1 MSERKAKEK
10 QSKNPDNLFQRGDVW
25 WIRYNVGGEKVRYSL
40 NTRSQREAKRLRDQI
55 LAKRSV
61 SARLGLE
68 APVPKKERSFG
79 EVLDLWLEW
88 RRGDSSL
95 SKRTLK
101 ISERHAKIWL
111 RPYFGRMLMSEI
123 TVEDIEGYL
132 AHLRK
137 TGNKR
142 KNDKRV
148 SEAYVGQIFGG
159 LRMVY
164 RQAIKRDWY
173 HGPNPIDKLDRKP
186 RKSRSRDVTLT
197 EDEAGRLLGKLTG
210 ELRYKVA
217 LALATGLRWGEV
229 YGLAWMDIVLDSSPP
244 TLTVRRSYQGA
255 PKSEESAATIPLNDD
270 AAALLRRW
278 RSLQGAGA
286 RYVFPDRRG
295 ELRMQRRCSDD
306 IVIKDAAEQAGIAKN
321 VTPHVFRHTFGTWV
335 YERTGDPKLV
345 QRLLRHASFT
355 TSMGYVHDRRELGE
369 VVNRLPRLTT
379 VELKAA

>member
-1 MSERKAKEK
+1 
-10 QSKNPDNLFQRGDVW
+10 
-25 WIRYNVGGEKVRYSL
+25 
-40 NTRSQREAKRLRDQI
+40 
-55 LAKRSV
+55 
-61 SARLGLE
+61 
-68 APVPKKERSFG
+68 
-79 EVLDLWLEW
+79 
-88 RRGDSSL
+88 
-95 SKRTLK
+95 
-101 ISERHAKIWL
+101 
-111 RPYFGRMLMSEI
+111 
-123 TVEDIEGYL
+123 
-132 AHLRK
+132 
-137 TGNKR
+137 
-142 KNDKRV
+142 
-148 SEAYVGQIFGG
+148 
-159 LRMVY
+159 
-164 RQAIKRDWY
+164 
-173 HGPNPIDKLDRKP
+173 
-186 RKSRSRDVTLT
+186 VTLT